1 MLDYQLELSRNR
13 RDIAFSSEKITSPD
27 CDMREFLRLVFETL
41 HPGKK
46 MVSNWHL
53 DLMIEYLAAIES
65 GNLQRLIVNLPP
77 RSLKSICI
85 NVAWPAWLLG
95 RSPNKRI
102 IAVSYNQRLSEK
114 HSIDCRT
121 VIQSDWYKEMFPGT
135 TLARGMNR
143 TSRFCTT
150 EGGFRFATS
159 TGGTLTGEGADIIII
174 DDPTSASDAF
184 SPKRR
189 ARAYEW
195 FKSCLL
201 SRLND
206 CENGRIVLVM
216 QRLHSDDL
224 TGMLLKSESRD
235 LWKVLKIPAIATRD
249 YTFSLGLF
257 KYERKA
263 GEHLFENAYYIDSDG
278 RKIFLKEK
286 NSINNLIKTQF
297 TIDVGLIDST
307 MSCIK
312 PEIVYN
318 YKLHNHWLLWGK
330 FCWRCNLFC
339 DDHTLSRYNYFYC
352 QVVKKPVN
360 QINYDIIVEKI
371 FANRLVDKLNQ
382 KLNMHSVNRDFNLL
396 RREIGSTVF
405 SIQYQQDA
413 SEALNALVKE
423 EWLYR
428 YDDCEAANFSD
439 VCEIER
445 LDNRHDTSVFDYVYQ
460 SWDCAVKCGIQN
472 DYSVC
477 TTWGL
482 RNEKLYLI
490 HTLRVKIDYPR
501 LRESIVKMSQYFNSD
516 AILIEDCAAGQQII
530 QEMHTMSC
538 KLNVIAIRPKHD
550 KKTRLTLVSP
560 LFERKVV
567 SLPRRASWLDAFLDE
582 LLHFPDCEHDDQ
594 VDSVSQFLLWY
605 QKNEAQKY
613 RFELNKLDLKL
624 NYF

>member
-13 RDIAFSSEKITSPD
+13 QVRAFSSEKITSRD
-27 CDMREFLRLVFETL
+27 CDMRAFLVRVFETL
-41 HPGKK
+41 HPGKR
-46 MVSNWHL
+46 MLSNWHL
-53 DLMIEYLAAIES
+53 DLMIEYLAAVER
-65 GNLQRLIVNLPP
+65 GDVGRLIVNLPP

-121 VIQSDWYKEMFPGT
+121 VMQSDWYKEMFPDT
-135 TLARGMNR
+135 ILARGMNR

-150 EGGFRFATS
+150 QGGFRFATS

-174 DDPTSASDAF
+174 DDPTSAADVF
-184 SPKRR
+184 SRR
-189 ARAYEW
+189 RRVKAYEW
-195 FKSCLL
+195 FRSCLL

-206 CENGRIVLVM
+206 SENGRIVLVM
-216 QRLHSDDL
+216 QRLHPEDL
-224 TGMLLKSESRD
+224 TGMLLKSESHD
-235 LWKVLKIPAIATRD
+235 LWKVLRIPAIATRN

-263 GEHLFENAYYIDSDG
+263 GEHLFENAYYIDSEG
-278 RKIFLKEK
+278 KKVFLSARE
-286 NSINNLIKTQF
+286 SINSCIKTQF
-297 TIDVGLIDST
+297 TVDVGLIDST
-307 MSCIK
+307 MTFIQPK
-312 PEIVYN
+312 IVCN
-318 YKLHNHWLLWGK
+318 YKLPNHWLLWESRH
-330 FCWRCNLFC
+330 WYCNIFC
-339 DDHTLSRYNYFYC
+339 DNDLLDRYNYFYC
-352 QVVKKPVN
+352 QGWKSAVN
-360 QINYDIIVEKI
+360 PINYDIIFEKV
-371 FANRLVDKLNQ
+371 FENRLIDKLNQ
-382 KLNMHSVNRDFNLL
+382 KLNMNSINRNFNLL
-396 RREIGSTVF
+396 RREVGASVF

-413 SEALNALVKE
+413 SEALNSLVKE

-445 LDNRHDTSVFDYVYQ
+445 LNNRHNTSVFDYVYQ
-460 SWDCAVKCGIQN
+460 SWDCAVKCGAQN

-482 RNEKLYLI
+482 RNQKLYLI
-490 HTLRVKIDYPR
+490 HILRVKIDYPR

-538 KLNVIAIRPKHD
+538 GLNVIPIRPREN

-560 LFERKVV
+560 LFERGIVA
-567 SLPRRASWLDAFLDE
+567 LPRRAAWLDAFLDE

-605 QKNEAQKY
+605 QKNEAQKH
-613 RFELNKLDLKL
+613 RLELNKLHLKL